1 MLSALCRNNRTLS
14 FFDETGSF
22 ILNESNCEDEER
34 EVESVDTDEVLA
46 KISSTEKN
54 VLLPAS
60 ILRACKTSSMRF
72 DYG

>member
-1 MLSALCRNNRTLS
+1 M
-14 FFDETGSF
+14 
-22 ILNESNCEDEER
+22 NESNCEDEER

-46 KISSTEKN
+46 KIKTLELSTEKN

-60 ILRACKTSSMRF
+60 ILIACKTSPMRF